1 MTEKL
6 KLIQTIGLIL
16 TALSFLIATT
26 LYISDKPSR
35 SEVKEMINEK
45 VYNRFDRIE
54 SQLDQVQADI
64 KTLLIKRAEKW
75 NFGKTGKPQY
85 ADR

>member
-1 MTEKL
+1 MNEKL
-6 KLIQTIGLIL
+6 KLIQTIGLII

-26 LYISDKPSR
+26 LYIADKPSR
-35 SEVKEMINEK
+35 SEVKDMINEK

-64 KTLLIKRAEKW
+64 KTLLIKRAEK
-75 NFGKTGKPQY
+75 
-85 ADR
+85 

>member
-16 TALSFLIATT
+16 TALSSIIATT

-35 SEVKEMINEK
+35 SEVKDMINER

-64 KTLLIKRAEKW
+64 KTLLIKRAE
-75 NFGKTGKPQY
+75 
-85 ADR
+85 R